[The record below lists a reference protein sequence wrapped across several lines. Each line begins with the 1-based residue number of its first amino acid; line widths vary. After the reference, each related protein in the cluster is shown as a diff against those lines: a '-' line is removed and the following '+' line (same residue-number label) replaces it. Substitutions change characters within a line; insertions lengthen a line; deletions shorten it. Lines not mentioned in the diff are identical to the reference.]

1 MKKRNNTRTI
11 VIIIIIIILGIAYFT
26 KPDNKTII
34 IKSVARMW
42 GRKAPSPQESIR
54 YYEDFMNLNSKSIR
68 ITDWLFFKTINFR
81 MGTYN
86 STIGFAAF
94 SHVYF
99 TNRMVLYK

>member
-11 VIIIIIIILGIAYFT
+11 VIIIVILILGIAYFT

-42 GRKAPSPQESIR
+42 GKKAPTPQQSLR
-54 YYEDFMNLNSKSIR
+54 FYEEFMNLNSKSVH
-68 ITDWLFFKTINFR
+68 ITDWLFFKTINYTI
-81 MGTYN
+81 GTYN
-86 STIGFAAF
+86 KTIGFAAF